1 ISFSLLLNCC
11 D

>member
-1 ISFSLLLNCC
+1 LLLNC